1 MHAYCNQ
8 CRARV
13 TVSDGTCLL
22 DHPVDMSTTSASSGR
37 RLRPSPSRRTKRT
50 ANSRPELRTAL
61 TPSPPPISTERV
73 VDLVSMNDPKV
84 NSFERERELVSARAG
99 SPGAPYELAPP
110 GPTSPIFEDDIE
122 VDDEDLF
129 DPESAIA
136 IDVGTAEHALL
147 DIAPTG
153 GLIAALWARDEA
165 SPPPADWETGQ
176 IEPRLLDTRRVPRSI
191 LVLSILVL
199 VLAAG
204 WIVRQRLVDDP
215 AARTAALASDALGLS
230 AALDDLNPVLVD
242 LGDGSMGDLVSSG
255 SLLSEVDAAS
265 RRMLASA
272 ARIEPDDVLMAD
284 VRRLASDLA
293 TASLGAE
300 ATVADLIGYGTGI
313 GRIVAPPGFPS
324 AAAPDQLPGL
334 TEEVV
339 GWAVMV
345 EEAASMLPR
354 EPLLESH
361 REAVDAYVAT
371 IATWQETYLDA
382 VRSGDSDTT
391 SRLVE
396 DLAVG
401 LDELSRSWETV
412 ARDVVGVL
420 GSQIDVLR
428 TRMLEL
434 TRRR

>member
-1 MHAYCNQ
+1 
-8 CRARV
+8 
-13 TVSDGTCLL
+13 VSDGTCLL

-50 ANSRPELRTAL
+50 ANSRPDVRTAL
-61 TPSPPPISTERV
+61 APNPPPISTERV
-73 VDLVSMNDPKV
+73 VDLVTMDDPRV
-84 NSFERERELVSARAG
+84 NAFDRERELVSARAG
-99 SPGAPYELAPP
+99 SPGAPYEVAPP
-110 GPTSPIFEDDIE
+110 GPTSPIFEDDID

-129 DPESAIA
+129 GPESAIA

-153 GLIAALWARDEA
+153 GLIAALWARDEV
-165 SPPPADWETGQ
+165 SPPAADWETGQ
-176 IEPRLLDTRRVPRSI
+176 IEPRLLDARRIPRSI
-191 LVLSILVL
+191 LVLALLVL

-215 AARTAALASDALGLS
+215 AARTAALASNALGLS
-230 AALDDLNPVLVD
+230 AALDGLNPVLAD
-242 LGDGSMGDLVSSG
+242 MSDGSMADLVSSG

-272 ARIEPDDVLMAD
+272 ARIEPDDVVMAD

-293 TASLGAE
+293 TASLGAK

-313 GRIVAPPGFPS
+313 GRIVGRPGFPS
-324 AAAPDQLPGL
+324 TAAPDQLPGL

-345 EEAASMLPR
+345 DEAASMLPQN
-354 EPLLESH
+354 PLLEPH

-371 IATWQETYLDA
+371 IGTWQETYLDA
-382 VRSGDSDTT
+382 VRSGDSDT
-391 SRLVE
+391 SARLVE
-396 DLAVG
+396 ELAVG
-401 LDELSRSWETV
+401 LGRLSQSWETE
-412 ARDVVGVL
+412 AGDIVGVL
-420 GSQIDVLR
+420 DSQIEMLR